1 MQLDLPAD
9 QPVDVE
15 VDGLVLPQLLSG
27 RLGEITVASSDV
39 ELGPISGDVSVS
51 LTEVPLAADVA
62 AGPGSATVR
71 LDEAQLLALLAT
83 VDGFPADSVTVVAPN
98 VAISTVLSL
107 FGASLPLGVVLQPG
121 AAEGELTLTPS
132 GFQLGGAEVSAD
144 ALRAQFGGLADTVLR
159 KWNVCVAENLPD
171 AVTPTSDAAAGVA
184 VEWKNVGSGKSVT
197 VRETHGGSRIIKQ
210 KQ

>member
-51 LTEVPLAADVA
+51 LTEVPIAADAA

-71 LDEAQLLALLAT
+71 LDEAQLRALLAT
-83 VDGFPADSVTVVAPN
+83 VDGFPADTVTVAAPN
-98 VAISTVLSL
+98 VAISTELSL
-107 FGASLPLGVVLQPG
+107 FGASFPLGVVLQPG
-121 AAEGELTLTPS
+121 PAEGALTLTPA
-132 GFQLGGAEVSAD
+132 GFQPGG
-144 ALRAQFGGLADTVLR
+144 
-159 KWNVCVAENLPD
+159 P
-171 AVTPTSDAAAGVA
+171 AGW
-184 VEWKNVGSGKSVT
+184 E
-197 VRETHGGSRIIKQ
+197 GSRVGKGGV
-210 KQ
+210 